1 MTFPAAVKKCLSGY
15 VNFEGRASRSEYWWF
30 QLFYTLVVYLIPVAL
45 IAIAPKS
52 AFASVM
58 STVAV
63 ILMLG
68 FFLPI
73 LAVSVRR
80 LHDRNRSGWNLL
92 WSFVPLIGGLVLLI
106 WFCMRGTPG
115 DNRFGPDPLPM
126 SRDVAEVF

>member
-1 MTFPAAVKKCLSGY
+1 MTFQGAVKKCLSGY

-115 DNRFGPDPLPM
+115 DNGFGPDPLPM
-126 SRDVAEVF
+126 SRNVAEVF